1 MITGDNV
8 ETARAI
14 AYDIGLID
22 RRDAAID
29 SRRRR
34 GPDQPEVQRVVR

>member
-14 AYDIGLID
+14 GHEIGLLD
-22 RRDAAID
+22 DAPT
-29 SRRRR
+29 RLGR
-34 GPDQPEVQRVVR
+34 